1 MLINTYLSKLFIKYS
16 ENNLNYCPK
25 FAMSD
30 LDNVRVAVRIRPM
43 AESEISRGSQVAV
56 EKVPDTEKVL
66 VNNTDAFTY
75 NFVFDG
81 KCSQDE
87 VYKTTVSEMIDRL
100 FCGFNATILAYGQTG
115 SGKTYTMG
123 TSFDGCLDEDI
134 GVIPRAMQDIF
145 ERIEKCSDKA
155 EFLVKCS
162 FMELYQEQLYDLLS
176 TKTKEESVVDLRED
190 RSGVF
195 FVGLTEEVVRTAK
208 ETTNC
213 LMRGSLGRAVGATA
227 MNQHSS
233 RSHAIFTVILQAT
246 SKTDS

>member
-1 MLINTYLSKLFIKYS
+1 
-16 ENNLNYCPK
+16 
-25 FAMSD
+25 MSD
-30 LDNVRVAVRIRPM
+30 LDNVRVAVRIRPLV
-43 AESEISRGSQVAV
+43 ESEVTRGSQVAV
-56 EKVPDTEKVL
+56 EKVAQAEKVV

-81 KCSQDE
+81 KNSQED
-87 VYKTTVSEMIDRL
+87 VYRKTVSEMIDRL
-100 FCGFNATILAYGQTG
+100 FGGFNATILAYGQTG

-145 ERIEKCSDKA
+145 ERIEKNSNQT
-155 EFLVKCS
+155 EFVVKCS

-176 TKTKEESVVDLRED
+176 TKPKEESVVELRED

-195 FVGLTEEVVRTAK
+195 FVGLTEERVRSAQ

-213 LMRGSLGRAVGATA
+213 LLRGSLGRAVGATA

-246 SKTDS
+246 SKKES